1 MHRGDGTA
9 AVQAGGAELIAPAGM
24 LLMYIHY
31 GANCCLNMD
40 NNETYLDRMQH
51 HHPPCR
57 SIPTLCL
64 VSPRRQQFRPS
75 LFPCTLTA
83 LPGILWRIRRILSL
97 LPKVIRMYVHSRIE
111 IIIRHTV
118 GSVPSFGG
126 VGSRR
131 DACAVLRCS
140 RACVPTRTAHRRH
153 LMALRLKACVEGP
166 YGKGQGVLPA
176 SGVRNFLS
184 PSERPCQPSE
194 HPYNHRSALCAVRHE
209 TICHKFSESLPLY
222 LEWMN
227 RAILRELCA
236 SLVELPLVVGLGDV

>member
-1 MHRGDGTA
+1 
-9 AVQAGGAELIAPAGM
+9 
-24 LLMYIHY
+24 MYIHY
-31 GANCCLNMD
+31 GANCCLNVD
-40 NNETYLDRMQH
+40 NNETYLDRMEH
-51 HHPPCR
+51 HYPPCR

-83 LPGILWRIRRILSL
+83 LPGNLMADSPHPLSASEGDQ
-97 LPKVIRMYVHSRIE
+97 HGRIE
-111 IIIRHTV
+111 IGIRHTV
-118 GSVPSFGG
+118 RRVPSFGG

-131 DACAVLRCS
+131 DARAVLRCS

-194 HPYNHRSALCAVRHE
+194 HPYNLRSALCAVRHE

-222 LEWMN
+222 LEWVN
-227 RAILRELCA
+227 RTILRELCA
-236 SLVELPLVVGLGDV
+236 SLVELPLVVGLGDVRSVADT